1 MKVRPEKFH
10 RNVIFS
16 RWSCLHEGEVAV
28 VTKKGPE
35 KPLGSN
41 VENGFGVIFLH
52 ANEIIM
58 RALRAYQK
66 QAFISSQASRDVIH
80 KFSTLQYDHHRHL
93 QTFLERSLAHANQ
106 QNAQHHVNIQSP
118 LSLKPNAEKN

>member
-1 MKVRPEKFH
+1 MRE
-10 RNVIFS
+10 R
-16 RWSCLHEGEVAV
+16 L

-66 QAFISSQASRDVIH
+66 QAFISSQTSRDVIH
-80 KFSTLQYDHHRHL
+80 KFYSTQYDHHRHL
-93 QTFLERSLAHANQ
+93 QTFSSLAHANQ

-118 LSLKPNAEKN
+118 LSLKPNAEKNLKL

>member
-1 MKVRPEKFH
+1 MCLQQKKRVRRVPK
-10 RNVIFS
+10 
-16 RWSCLHEGEVAV
+16 A
-28 VTKKGPE
+28 
-35 KPLGSN
+35 LGSN

-58 RALRAYQK
+58 RAWSGYQK
-66 QAFISSQASRDVIH
+66 QAFISSQTSRDVIH

-93 QTFLERSLAHANQ
+93 QTFSSLAHANQ